1 MLSKKSIRSDVKIYV
16 DSQLVNKDYIINL
29 SEKWSENEE
38 IIFRKLLK
46 QGGNFTIQGKKF
58 YIVPE
63 EKFFRNDGKEDEI
76 IHLPKN

>member
-1 MLSKKSIRSDVKIYV
+1 MLSKKSIRSDVKIYI

-29 SEKWSENEE
+29 SEKWSEKEE

-46 QGGNFTIQGKKF
+46 QGGNFAIQGKKF
-58 YIVPE
+58 YIIPE

-76 IHLPKN
+76 INLPKN

>member
-46 QGGNFTIQGKKF
+46 QGGNFTIQGKNF
-58 YIVPE
+58 YILTE